1 MKTIILILL
10 LISSVAFAQ
19 RDSPPEYSNLTPANP
34 KAIFGDSMNVFIWEI
49 TIKNDTAGASD
60 ALKIYEIIATR
71 DTTTRD
77 TVLLRV
83 LDCRT
88 GIEDTA
94 IAKTGYPRTYKV
106 VQPIVGRIMVKLT
119 SATTVDLFIRKRK
132 NY

>member
-1 MKTIILILL
+1 MKTLILILL
-10 LISSVAFAQ
+10 LIAGVTFAQ
-19 RDSPPEYSNLTPANP
+19 KDSPPEFSNLTPAKP
-34 KAIFGDSMNVFIWEI
+34 RAIFDDSTNVLIWEI
-49 TIKNDTAGASD
+49 TIANDTATASD
-60 ALKIYEIIATR
+60 ALKIYEIIPTR

-83 LDCRT
+83 LDCKT

-94 IAKTGYPRTYKV
+94 ISKTGVTRTYKV